1 MRSQIFAI
9 RIICQL
15 EVNAHNQH
23 RRAVPLAARN
33 TEPRVMLQKATERH
47 PAARQHPPD
56 VIFSIALLGVA
67 AIIVVIFLA
76 IQLALW

>member
-1 MRSQIFAI
+1 
-9 RIICQL
+9 
-15 EVNAHNQH
+15 
-23 RRAVPLAARN
+23 
-33 TEPRVMLQKATERH
+33 MLQKATERH